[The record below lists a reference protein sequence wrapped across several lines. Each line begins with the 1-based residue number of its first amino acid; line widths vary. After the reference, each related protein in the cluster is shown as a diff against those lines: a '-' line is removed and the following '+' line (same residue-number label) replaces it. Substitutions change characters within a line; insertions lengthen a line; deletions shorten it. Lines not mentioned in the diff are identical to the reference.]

1 MFEKLAKFPIA
12 RSRRAAPGMIVPA
25 NDNHLRARGSELRRR
40 PKLACRWFIDDA
52 GRLGSRW
59 ETEAPED
66 PEPSRRDRSI
76 APFHRTVFDLSYR
89 TGHVG
94 PAQDSIQPGR
104 LRAMRMRGLSGTANS
119 AVVLHRRHATM
130 RSKGHIRLPPSNCK

>member
-12 RSRRAAPGMIVPA
+12 RSRRGAPGMIVPA
-25 NDNHLRARGSELRRR
+25 NDNHLRARESELRRR

-66 PEPSRRDRSI
+66 PGPSRRDRSI
-76 APFHRTVFDLSYR
+76 APFFTELSSICLIGRDTSDPHRT
-89 TGHVG
+89 
-94 PAQDSIQPGR
+94 
-104 LRAMRMRGLSGTANS
+104 
-119 AVVLHRRHATM
+119 
-130 RSKGHIRLPPSNCK
+130 RSSPDRFARCG

>member
-12 RSRRAAPGMIVPA
+12 RSRRGAPGMIVPA
-25 NDNHLRARGSELRRR
+25 NDNRLRTRGSELRRR
-40 PKLACRWFIDDA
+40 PKLACRLFIDDA

-66 PEPSRRDRSI
+66 SEPSRRDRSI

-94 PAQDSIQPGR
+94 PAQGR
-104 LRAMRMRGLSGTANS
+104 KRHGKQRGCVAPASRDDA
-119 AVVLHRRHATM
+119 
-130 RSKGHIRLPPSNCK
+130 I

>member
-59 ETEAPED
+59 ETEAPENRAI
-66 PEPSRRDRSI
+66 PARP
-76 APFHRTVFDLSYR
+76 AHRTVS
-89 TGHVG
+89 
-94 PAQDSIQPGR
+94 Q
-104 LRAMRMRGLSGTANS
+104 
-119 AVVLHRRHATM
+119 
-130 RSKGHIRLPPSNCK
+130 NCL